1 MVGDPQ
7 ELVVRLSE
15 VNFGAWD
22 QLAETPVVQ
31 RGTIY
36 TVGVL
41 HSNRM
46 PNPSVGDF
54 LSEMRFNDEKTWY
67 IDGAIQVIYTHCMG
81 ISTPLGGENLRI
93 QFSPWIWIWISIIV
107 HLTALIHFMSFQK
120 LLLVSFQLSYWVVV
134 FFSRESGQFSQ
145 GFPWIFVRSKFFFF
159 NLYLFLS
166 FTFPDPSLSALQHKI
181 CNFQG
186 TGDNMGLGM
195 V

>member
-22 QLAETPVVQ
+22 QLAETPGVQ

-134 FFSRESGQFSQ
+134 FFFKGVWAIFPRFSLD
-145 GFPWIFVRSKFFFF
+145 FCSFKIFFSLTFTFFFR
-159 NLYLFLS
+159 LLFL
-166 FTFPDPSLSALQHKI
+166 TLPSLH
-181 CNFQG
+181 CNTKFV
-186 TGDNMGLGM
+186 TSRGL
-195 V
+195 VTIWD